1 MSRLRLVAAL
11 GWLGLVLAA
20 AGWLG
25 WHGVTLATD
34 LTALLPAGQADPAL
48 AAATARINQD
58 LAGRV
63 VLLVGAN
70 APERARA
77 AAARLRD
84 GLAADGAF
92 IPGRDVPDAEALRR
106 LAATCFPHRAGLL
119 AEADRRRLAA
129 GQGDALVER
138 ALAQVFGVGG
148 LADARLLVQDPF
160 LLFPAFLSSLP
171 LPASRLAV
179 EEGWPTLHE
188 NGMTWVLLSGR
199 VGGNPQAMADQRRFV
214 AATGTAADAAR
225 AEFPELRLLRL
236 GAVFYADA
244 AGRQGMDEGS
254 LIGLLSGLGTILL
267 LAAVF
272 RRAGPV
278 LLSLGA
284 VAAAM
289 AVAVAATVAAFGAIH
304 VAALAFGGSLIGVGV
319 DYALIYFAQIFAGPC
334 TPRQRLARVWV
345 GALLG
350 LLTSLIGYAALALA
364 PLPGLRQVALFSA
377 VGLVAAFLA
386 MALWFPLLDRSPA
399 RKLPAVLARPCRAL
413 WRLGADPGQRRL
425 RRVILAVL
433 LLAAGLGAAR
443 LECDDDIRRQQALDP
458 TLKAEQAEL
467 VRLTGLSLGGQALV
481 VAAADT
487 ETALRREEALAERL
501 APLRE
506 AGQLGGWHGPAGF
519 VPSAA
524 RQADTA
530 ALLDRALYAPHLAAY
545 RATIG
550 LPDLPDLPDLPSVP
564 PAPPLTPEAVRATG
578 AIPLLDLLMIAPGL
592 HLVLLDPPFD
602 PLALR
607 RVLDGLDGVRLLDPT
622 ADLSVLLATYRDRA
636 VGLLALSAL
645 LMVPL
650 LALRYR
656 WRGALRVL
664 APPVLAV
671 VLTPPLLALAGVPFS
686 FFAAMALVLTL
697 AVGVDYSVFC
707 AEAGPAG
714 DDATQLATLLAALT
728 TQLSFGLLVFS
739 AVAGLRGF
747 GATML
752 LGLALAVLAAPA
764 AAVARRSPR

>member
-1 MSRLRLVAAL
+1 MSRLRLLAAL
-11 GWLGLVLAA
+11 GWLGLVLVAT
-20 AGWLG
+20 GWLG
-25 WHGVTLATD
+25 WHGVKLATD

-63 VLLVGAN
+63 VVLVGAN

-119 AEADRRRLAA
+119 AEADRQRLAA

-148 LADARLLVQDPF
+148 LADARLLAQDPF

-171 LPASRLAV
+171 LPASRLAL

-188 NGMTWVLLSGR
+188 DGRTWVLLSGR
-199 VGGNPQAMADQRRFV
+199 VGGNPQAMEDQRRFV
-214 AATGTAADAAR
+214 AATGAVADAAR
-225 AEFPELRLLRL
+225 ADFPELRLLRL

-267 LAAVF
+267 LAVVF

-278 LLSLGA
+278 LLSLAA

-399 RKLPAVLARPCRAL
+399 RPLPALLARPCRAL

-433 LLAAGLGAAR
+433 LLAAGLGATR

-501 APLRE
+501 AALRD

-550 LPDLPDLPDLPSVP
+550 LPDLPSVP
-564 PAPPLTPEAVRATG
+564 PAPPLTSEAVRATG
-578 AIPLLDLLMIAPGL
+578 AIPLLDLLTIAPGL

-607 RVLDGLDGVRLLDPT
+607 RAIDGLDGVRLLDPT
-622 ADLSVLLATYRDRA
+622 ADLSAVLATYRDRA

-664 APPVLAV
+664 VPPVLAV

-707 AEAGPAG
+707 AEAGPDG

-764 AAVARRSPR
+764 AAARRSPR